1 MLRLG
6 YRVEELQSD
15 ENDES
20 GSKDPFVGTRF
31 GQYQVFKK
39 VAASALADAYSAYGV
54 AGRGRRKIVTLE
66 IIREEVSA
74 AEGFSKAFAE
84 AARAA
89 ALPDHPNLVRVSD
102 HGVIDGHHY
111 LANEYSA
118 GRRLDVVLQGLRRL
132 GVRPGVKFSM
142 AVTRDI
148 ARSLGHAHTFHDS
161 AGRRV
166 ELVHGDIRPGN
177 IAVVHRAKSQLLGTG
192 LALLARA
199 LGWPTAIEGPS
210 IYLAPEQLTGGAVD
224 ARTDVFALGIVL
236 WELLTGEPL
245 FYGHSP
251 PDAMWSVLHG
261 DIFPPSFLVPQLPH
275 ELDRIV
281 LTALAPDPARR
292 YPTAA
297 KLAGELAEMRFAP
310 RGSDTFM
317 PIRRVVGPARAEPR
331 VMLLPRR
338 RFALLN

>member
-31 GQYQVFKK
+31 GPYQIFKK
-39 VAASALADAYSAYGV
+39 VAKCALADAYSAYGIS
-54 AGRGRRKIVTLE
+54 GRGRRRIVTLE
-66 IIREEVSA
+66 IIRQEVSQT
-74 AEGFSKAFAE
+74 EGFSKAFAE
-84 AARAA
+84 QARIA
-89 ALPDHPNLVRVSD
+89 ALPEHPNLARVGD
-102 HGVIDGHHY
+102 YGVVDGRY
-111 LANEYSA
+111 YMANEYSA

-132 GVRPGVKFSM
+132 GVRPGVKFSV

-148 ARSLGHAHTFHDS
+148 ARSLGHAHALHDD

-166 ELVHGDIRPGN
+166 EVVHGDIRPGN

-199 LGWPTAIEGPS
+199 LGWPATVEGPS
-210 IYLAPEQLTGGAVD
+210 IYVAPEQLTGGAVD
-224 ARTDVFALGIVL
+224 PRTDVFALGIVL

-297 KLAGELAEMRFAP
+297 KLAAELAELRFAP

-317 PIRRVVGPARAEPR
+317 PIRRVAQPVRTEPII
-331 VMLLPRR
+331 MLLPRR